1 MKRSK
6 IILLTLHIICTIMFA
21 LNAVFYLNNGD
32 TVSGTF
38 AVIAAIAWAACT
50 ALDIILLI
58 KNSNKRGK
66 H

>member
-6 IILLTLHIICTIMFA
+6 IILLTLHVICTIMFA
-21 LNAVFYLNNGD
+21 LNAVFYLNDGD

-38 AVIAAIAWAACT
+38 AVIAAVAWAACT
-50 ALDIILLI
+50 ALDIISLI

>member
-1 MKRSK
+1 MKRSR
-6 IILLTLHIICTIMFA
+6 IILLALHVICTVMFA
-21 LNAVFYLNNGD
+21 LNAVFYLNSGD

-38 AVIAAIAWAACT
+38 AVIAATAWAACT
-50 ALDIILLI
+50 ALDIAALI